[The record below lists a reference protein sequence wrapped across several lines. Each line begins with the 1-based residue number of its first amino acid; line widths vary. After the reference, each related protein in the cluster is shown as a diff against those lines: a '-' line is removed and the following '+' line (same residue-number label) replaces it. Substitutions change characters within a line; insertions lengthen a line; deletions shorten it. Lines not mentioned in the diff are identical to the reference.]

1 MKRSVSVAEA
11 EADLPAL
18 VHEAEKRPVTIE
30 RRRKRVAIVRPGVTP
45 SGEVPARHQ
54 RSFGAGSRKDAV
66 RAHLYETVLPTTLVL
81 PYDARAAEVHGAER
95 ARLERLGRAPTFADG
110 QIAGVAIA
118 NALVLVTANAKDF
131 TRFDGLVVENWL
143 A

>member
-1 MKRSVSVAEA
+1 MVKFLLDTNALSEPIRPRPSRRFMRRLRASAGDVAISSVTW
-11 EADLPAL
+11 
-18 VHEAEKRPVTIE
+18 HEAV
-30 RRRKRVAIVRPGVTP
+30 
-45 SGEVPARHQ
+45 
-54 RSFGAGSRKDAV
+54 FGLNRMPDGKRKDAV
-66 RAHLYETVLPTTLVL
+66 RAYLYETVLPTTLVL

-95 ARLERLGRAPTFADG
+95 ARLERVGRAPTFADG

-131 TRFDGLVVENWL
+131 ARFDGLVIENWL

>member
-1 MKRSVSVAEA
+1 MRRLRASAGDVAISSVTW
-11 EADLPAL
+11 
-18 VHEAEKRPVTIE
+18 HEAV
-30 RRRKRVAIVRPGVTP
+30 
-45 SGEVPARHQ
+45 
-54 RSFGAGSRKDAV
+54 FGLNRMPDGKRKDAV
-66 RAHLYETVLPTTLVL
+66 RAYLYETVLPTTLVL

-95 ARLERLGRAPTFADG
+95 ARLERVGRAPTFADG

-131 TRFDGLVVENWL
+131 ARFDGLVIENWL

>member
-1 MKRSVSVAEA
+1 MSVA
-11 EADLPAL
+11 
-18 VHEAEKRPVTIE
+18 
-30 RRRKRVAIVRPGVTP
+30 
-45 SGEVPARHQ
+45 
-54 RSFGAGSRKDAV
+54 AV
-66 RAHLYETVLPTTLVL
+66 RAYLYETVLPTTRAL

-110 QIAGVAIA
+110 QLAGVAIA

-143 A
+143 AIRQEPFRNSLSSTRTPRAP

>member
-1 MKRSVSVAEA
+1 MKFLLDTNALSEPVRPRPNRTFMRRLRARAGEVAISSVTW
-11 EADLPAL
+11 
-18 VHEAEKRPVTIE
+18 HEAV
-30 RRRKRVAIVRPGVTP
+30 
-45 SGEVPARHQ
+45 
-54 RSFGAGSRKDAV
+54 FGLHRMPEGKRKDAV
-66 RAHLYETVLPTTLVL
+66 RAYLYETVLPTTRVL

>member
-1 MKRSVSVAEA
+1 MSVA
-11 EADLPAL
+11 
-18 VHEAEKRPVTIE
+18 
-30 RRRKRVAIVRPGVTP
+30 
-45 SGEVPARHQ
+45 
-54 RSFGAGSRKDAV
+54 AV
-66 RAHLYETVLPTTLVL
+66 RAYLYETILPTTRVL

-110 QIAGVAIA
+110 QLAGVAIA

>member
-1 MKRSVSVAEA
+1 MVKFLLDTNALSEPVRPRPNRTFMRRLRARAGEVAISSVTW
-11 EADLPAL
+11 
-18 VHEAEKRPVTIE
+18 HEAV
-30 RRRKRVAIVRPGVTP
+30 
-45 SGEVPARHQ
+45 
-54 RSFGAGSRKDAV
+54 FGLHRMPEGKRKDAV
-66 RAHLYETVLPTTLVL
+66 RAYLYETVLPTTRVL

-110 QIAGVAIA
+110 QLAGVAIA
-118 NALVLVTANAKDF
+118 NALVLVTANAKNF